1 MVGREFAHMYPAPA
15 DQSLHITLPDRRA
28 REAIEAGWAE
38 HHPMAAEGRLPP
50 THVMVYAPRD
60 DAELEVV
67 YGLVCESYQFAC
79 GRHSTALEDLGPSA
93 RPDRL
98 GGGNAP

>member
-1 MVGREFAHMYPAPA
+1 MHPAP
-15 DQSLHITLPDRRA
+15 DQSLHVTLPERRA

-38 HHPMAAEGRLPP
+38 HHPLVAEGRLPP

-67 YGLVCESYQFAC
+67 YGLVRESYQFAR
-79 GRHSTALEDLGPSA
+79 GRHGTALGDRGSPA
-93 RPDRL
+93 RPNRSGAGD
-98 GGGNAP
+98 AQ

>member
-1 MVGREFAHMYPAPA
+1 LVGREFAHMHPAP
-15 DQSLHITLPDRRA
+15 DRSLHITLPERRA

-38 HHPMAAEGRLPP
+38 PHPLVAQDVLPP

-67 YGLVCESYQFAC
+67 YGLVWESYQFAR
-79 GRHSTALEDLGPSA
+79 GRHGAALGD
-93 RPDRL
+93 
-98 GGGNAP
+98 GGVSGGSERQAGGDAL